1 MRKTLYAMVGLLALG
16 LWALPALAE
25 DIDLPKAHEPIPLEN
40 RAGRLGAMSRGG
52 EAAFKGTL
60 SGTLIKQAQATTSWF
75 LYPGACNQRNN
86 PGTYGAWAPYLAG
99 PVADSMNAP
108 TSPPGYN
115 VLTQNHGY
123 FLEDQSLKERL
134 WHISNGSGTIGLPA
148 GLPIDGANSL
158 WCGKTDNNW
167 VVKSGYPNLTFQI
180 LYFDTDKSAAGG
192 GAARAGAFAL
202 DWTMNLSTEFNYDY
216 MYIIAGVGA
225 TPPMKD
231 PICNSRAILD
241 KVISAGSDPGG
252 ELLATFTGSQNANS
266 ALTYTPGVGS
276 PVVHGLAA
284 GAPVTV
290 TVSLGPIPA
299 TRRAI
304 YFLFVADCLFSSEDG
319 LWPEGHGA
327 WLDLV
332 NTSDQG
338 FLYDDQTTAG
348 GTDGCSGDVLVGT
361 PGNPL
366 ISARVAP
373 GVGTLWQIAAG
384 STLPTGDFCS
394 PQKGLTADIEF
405 LGGDGTSKLT
415 IANTFASV
423 KTCTFGIPT
432 GTASVLTLW
441 GEYLDLPRQSG
452 YVQYAEYRV
461 RKLPDD
467 WGNWQNS
474 AGSSSVR
481 TGALQ
486 AWTRDGDE
494 LANATQADSI
504 QIRYNMQCINFFAV
518 DHVNCQP
525 VTYGVLYDDFRL
537 QILTGVPAPVF
548 SVFVGQVPQSNFVD
562 GTDGTVGC
570 SAGQLAAAQCWPGGR
585 GSNLAGLISVHD
597 NVNGPLGDSIVVN
610 MLTGLVKNGM
620 GINWHNGFDKT
631 VSAGLTIAH
640 VNTVTY
646 NPAFDVPRIIF
657 RLFDPATLTWSPWD
671 SSELDADAAQPDG
684 AGSFIVI
691 NSSFRYN
698 WPPRD
703 KVAAAASLPGGF
715 SLGPYPGGARTLYSQ
730 LAFLPKGC
738 RMQYYYKAVDI
749 NGGVSYQFSSDA
761 LGLEVEDL
769 PLTPGNP
776 PTNPAS
782 GPVAPDIIEMDILP
796 RVYPAGAGGT
806 LLAGKSDT
814 PILNLDGNY
823 TSWSNGFDPVTQA
836 LRAMGVRA
844 DRYRFLQGLGEG
856 NNIGGHELPGQRQDR
871 LSNYFPN
878 IGEYNILTKLANQ
891 YKIMIQS
898 SHLRSSTIYEEQD
911 AILLHNWWMTDTGLD
926 GGDRCILGTGDDMF
940 NALLNASLSFPQH
953 TQQVSLAQDVFG
965 VASVIGAWTG
975 ANTNQY
981 PTITDNFAG
990 IPYPIDGGC
999 PNPNRF
1005 DGFTAGGSADIT
1017 VAATYPG
1024 GVTEL
1029 AGVARSTETDALGST
1044 DNDRGKALAYGFSIQ
1059 FIRTAGIPTTAANY
1073 VHTGVENRMRVM
1085 YKFLTSCRGARTPL
1099 QTGLCWPCPSSFAEI
1114 TSNWAGASGFNTA
1127 VNGPL
1132 YPIQD
1137 NTQATGVELVEA
1149 PKVNRLEG
1157 AFPNPFNPETAIRFS
1172 AATTGKVTIRVFDVA
1187 GRVVNTLTK
1196 NVTETGINELRWNGK
1211 AQDGR
1216 ALASGVY
1223 FYKIRFANGQ
1233 ESEAKMTMLK

>member
-1 MRKTLYAMVGLLALG
+1 M
-16 LWALPALAE
+16 
-25 DIDLPKAHEPIPLEN
+25 
-40 RAGRLGAMSRGG
+40 
-52 EAAFKGTL
+52 
-60 SGTLIKQAQATTSWF
+60 TTTWF
-75 LYPGACNQRNN
+75 LYPNACNDRAA
-86 PGTYGAWAPYLAG
+86 GTWAAATAI
-99 PVADSMNAP
+99 VADSLNTYDP
-108 TSPPGYN
+108 T
-115 VLTQNHGY
+115 TQNHGY
-123 FLEDQSLKERL
+123 GVLDNSLKERL
-134 WHISNGSGTIGLPA
+134 WHISDGSGTIGLPA
-148 GLPIDGANSL
+148 GLPIDGARSL

-192 GAARAGAFAL
+192 GAARAGSYAL
-202 DWTMNLSTEFNYDY
+202 DWVQNVSTEYNYDY

-231 PICNSRAILD
+231 PIGNSRAILD
-241 KVISAGSDPGG
+241 KVISTGSDPGG
-252 ELLATFTGSQNANS
+252 ELLATFTGSQIAAQ

-276 PVVHGLAA
+276 PIVRG
-284 GAPVTV
+284 GGSGPPVT
-290 TVSLGPIPA
+290 TTASIAGIPA
-299 TRRAI
+299 TRRAMYI
-304 YFLFVADCLFSSEDG
+304 VFIADCLFSSEDG

-338 FLYDDQTTAG
+338 LLYDDQLTAG
-348 GTDGCSGDVLVGT
+348 GTDSFSGDVLVGT
-361 PGNPL
+361 GGNPL
-366 ISARVAP
+366 VSARVAP

-384 STLPTGDFCS
+384 SNFPTADFCS
-394 PQKGLTADIEF
+394 PQKNLADDIEF
-405 LGGDGTSKLT
+405 FGGDGGTKLA
-415 IANTFASV
+415 IPNTFASIR
-423 KTCTFGIPT
+423 TCTFPVPR
-432 GTASVLTLW
+432 GTASLVAVW
-441 GEYLDLPRQSG
+441 HEYLDLPRGSGFVQSC
-452 YVQYAEYRV
+452 EYRFY
-461 RKLPDD
+461 KEGT
-467 WGNWQNS
+467 WSGWQNS
-474 AGSSSVR
+474 AGSSSAR
-481 TGALQ
+481 TGTLQ
-486 AWTRDGDE
+486 AWTWGGDE
-494 LANATQADSI
+494 LAQATQADSV
-504 QIRYNMQCINFFAV
+504 QIRYNMQCINFFAI

-525 VTYGVLYDDFRL
+525 VTYGVLYDDFYL
-537 QILTGVPAPVF
+537 QVLTGVPAPIF
-548 SVFVGQVPQSNFVD
+548 AIFVANVAQSHFVD
-562 GTDGTVGC
+562 GSDPASVNC
-570 SAGQLAAAQCWPGGR
+570 SAGQIAASQCWLGAR

-631 VSAGLTIAH
+631 VNAGLTIAH
-640 VNTVTY
+640 TNAVTY
-646 NPAFDVPRIIF
+646 NPAHDVPRIIF

-684 AGSFIVI
+684 AGSYVII

-703 KVAAAASLPGGF
+703 KVAAAASLPGTF
-715 SLGPYPGGARTLYSQ
+715 SLNGKTLYSQ
-730 LAFLPKGC
+730 IAFLPKGC

-769 PLTPGNP
+769 PTLPGS
-776 PTNPAS
+776 A
-782 GPVAPDIIEMDILP
+782 VKAPDIIEFDVLP
-796 RVYPAGAGGT
+796 RVYAAGAGGT

-814 PILNLDGNY
+814 PILNLDGSY
-823 TSWSNGFDPVTQA
+823 SSWSHGFDPVTQA

-844 DRYRFLQGLGEG
+844 DRLRFLQGLGEG
-856 NNIGGHELPGQRQDR
+856 NNVGGHELPGQRQDR

-878 IGEYNILTKLANQ
+878 IGEYGILTKLANQ

-898 SHLRSSTIYEEQD
+898 SHLRSSTIFEEQD
-911 AILLHNWWMTDTGLD
+911 AILVENWWNTDTGLD

-940 NALLNASLSFPQH
+940 NALLNASLAFPQH

-990 IPYPIDGGC
+990 ITYPVDGGC

-1024 GVTEL
+1024 GVTEV

-1073 VHTGVENRMRVM
+1073 VHTGVENRMRVL

-1099 QTGLCWPCPSSFAEI
+1099 QTGLCWPCPSSFAEM
-1114 TSNWAGASGFNTA
+1114 TANWAGASGFNTA

-1137 NTQATGVELVEA
+1137 NTQATGVPEEGPGVPAYVDALSQ
-1149 PKVNRLEG
+1149 NR
-1157 AFPNPFNPETAIRFS
+1157 PNPFNPETVIPYS
-1172 AATTGKVTIRVFDVA
+1172 LATPGKVTIRIFNVA
-1187 GRVVNTLTK
+1187 GQCIRTLVDS
-1196 NVTETGINELRWNGK
+1196 NQPAGPHVARWNGQ
-1211 AQDGR
+1211 ADGGR
-1216 ALASGVY
+1216 TA
-1223 FYKIRFANGQ
+1223 ANGIFFYRITYPDGTM
-1233 ESEAKMTMLK
+1233 SARKMAILR